1 MAIYPKIET
10 RRAKRRNDAAYQHR
24 RLRSLTG
31 GHSVIIHR
39 RHMEYQRSRGMFLRF
54 GVAGQPLSHG
64 PIVLR
69 SPVRERSAHGGR
81 VLWATGCDAHAG
93 TRRVQTVASTSSHA
107 FSSQIWPF
115 RLQIWTK
122 GVLVEHRAPVVRR
135 CNPALFRSKTDWTL
149 ESERKPNAN
158 SSSDSQSKLQASVL

>member
-31 GHSVIIHR
+31 GHSIIIHR
-39 RHMEYQRSRGMFLRF
+39 RHMEHQRSRGMFLRF

-69 SPVRERSAHGGR
+69 SPVRERSSAHGGR
-81 VLWATGCDAHAG
+81 VVWATGCDAHAG
-93 TRRVQTVASTSSHA
+93 TRRVPTVVSTSSHA
-107 FSSQIWPF
+107 FFLPNLAFPTPNLDRRGFSRASSTTSWEMQ
-115 RLQIWTK
+115 LS
-122 GVLVEHRAPVVRR
+122 PVS
-135 CNPALFRSKTDWTL
+135 F
-149 ESERKPNAN
+149 
-158 SSSDSQSKLQASVL
+158 

>member
-1 MAIYPKIET
+1 MRCA
-10 RRAKRRNDAAYQHR
+10 RRQNDAAYQRYR
-24 RLRSLTG
+24 RRSVTG
-31 GHSVIIHR
+31 RHAILIHR

-69 SPVRERSAHGGR
+69 SPVNGGEAHGGR

-93 TRRVQTVASTSSHA
+93 TRRVPTVASTSSHA

-115 RLQIWTK
+115 RLQIWTE
-122 GVLVEHRAPVVRR
+122 GVLVEHPAPVVRR
-135 CNPALFRSKTDWTL
+135 CNFPLFRSKTDWTL
-149 ESERKPNAN
+149 LWRG
-158 SSSDSQSKLQASVL
+158 QV

>member
-1 MAIYPKIET
+1 MDIRLKIKMRCA
-10 RRAKRRNDAAYQHR
+10 RRQNDAAYQRYR
-24 RLRSLTG
+24 RRSVTG
-31 GHSVIIHR
+31 RHAILIHR

-69 SPVRERSAHGGR
+69 SPVNGGEAHGGR

-93 TRRVQTVASTSSHA
+93 TRRVPTVASTSSHA

-115 RLQIWTK
+115 RLQIWTE

-135 CNPALFRSKTDWTL
+135 CNFPLFRSKTDWTL
-149 ESERKPNAN
+149 LRHTAKKAIVRR
-158 SSSDSQSKLQASVL
+158 VLR